1 VNRLKKLSL
10 LAGVFVLALTL
21 MVGCSGTGTG
31 SGSKTET
38 PTGSGTDTQS
48 KQTGENST
56 AKLTGAIQIDGSST
70 VFPVSEAVGE
80 EFQKVNPEVRVTVGV
95 SGTGGGFKRF
105 TVGET
110 DISDASRPIKDSE
123 AAAAKEKGIE
133 YIELPVA
140 YDGLSVIVNKDN
152 DWVDKLTVEE
162 LKKIWEPDSKITK
175 WNQIRPNWPD
185 KEIKLYGPGT
195 DSGTFDYFTEEING
209 KAQASRSDYNA
220 SEDDNVLVQGMEGD
234 RYSLGYF
241 GYAYYVENKDKL
253 KVVPIDAGKGA
264 IAPSEQTINDG
275 TYSPLSRP
283 IFIYVNK
290 TALKRPEVYE
300 FVKYY
305 VTEAPKLVPEVGY
318 VALPEKMYKDGL
330 SLVESSK

>member
-1 VNRLKKLSL
+1 MNRLKKLGL
-10 LAGVFVLALTL
+10 LAGVLVLALTL
-21 MVGCSGTGTG
+21 MVGCSGTGTD
-31 SGSKTET
+31 SGSKTD
-38 PTGSGTDTQS
+38 TGSGTDTQS

-70 VFPVSEAVGE
+70 VFPISEAVGE

-105 TVGET
+105 TVGEI

-133 YIELPVA
+133 YIELPIA
-140 YDGLSVIVNKDN
+140 YDGLSVLVNKDN
-152 DWVDKLTVEE
+152 DWVDNLTVEE
-162 LKKIWEPDSKITK
+162 LKKIWEPGSKVTK
-175 WNQIRPNWPD
+175 WNQVRPNWPD

-209 KAQASRSDYNA
+209 KAQASRSDFQA
-220 SEDDNVLVQGMEGD
+220 SEDDNVLVQGIAGD

-264 IAPSEQTINDG
+264 IAPTEQTINDG
-275 TYSPLSRP
+275 TYAPLSRP
-283 IFIYVNK
+283 LFIYVNK
-290 TALKRPEVYE
+290 AALKKAEVYA

-305 VTEAPKLVPEVGY
+305 LTEAPKLAAEAGY
-318 VALPEKMYKDGL
+318 VALPEKMYQDGL